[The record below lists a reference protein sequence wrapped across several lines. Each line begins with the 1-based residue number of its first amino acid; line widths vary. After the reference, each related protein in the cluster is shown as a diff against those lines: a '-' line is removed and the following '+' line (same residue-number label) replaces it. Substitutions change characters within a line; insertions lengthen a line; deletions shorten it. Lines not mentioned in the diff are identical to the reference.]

1 MYERQDVGVCA
12 FKTPCQVMISDIFES
27 LYAELGIR
35 GLTGSLLAAAEHPVS
50 HCVSLLLCV
59 LIAQARSVRNGGP
72 KPPRQANTPTFPSA
86 A

>member
-35 GLTGSLLAAAEHPVS
+35 G
-50 HCVSLLLCV
+50 
-59 LIAQARSVRNGGP
+59 
-72 KPPRQANTPTFPSA
+72 
-86 A
+86 